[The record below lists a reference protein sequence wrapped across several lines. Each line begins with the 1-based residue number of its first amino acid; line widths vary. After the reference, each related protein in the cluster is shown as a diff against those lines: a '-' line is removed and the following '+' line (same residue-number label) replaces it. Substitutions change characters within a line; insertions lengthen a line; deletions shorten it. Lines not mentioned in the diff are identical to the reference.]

1 MKGPKINQMSAK
13 TFYSPS
19 DIADFDYNVKLGMP
33 GEYPF
38 TRGVHPTMYCGRLWT
53 MRQYSGFA
61 TAEETNRR
69 SKFLLQKGQTGL
81 SIAFDLPTQMGYDAD
96 HPMSKG
102 EIGKTGVNI
111 SSLADME
118 ILFDGIPLDK
128 ISVSMTINATC
139 PIILGMYL
147 VLAEQQKAK
156 PADLS
161 GTVQNDILKEY
172 VARGAYIFPPE
183 PSLRLVVDIIEYCL
197 KNAPK
202 WNFISVSGYHI
213 REAGSTAGQEI
224 GFTLANGIAYVQE
237 CLKRSLD
244 INEIGKRLSF
254 FFNAHNDFFEEVA
267 KFRAARRLWAG
278 IMRERFKATDP
289 RAMMLRFHTQTA
301 GCTLTAQ
308 QPDNNVTRVALQA
321 MSAVLGGTQ
330 SLHTNSRDEAL
341 ALPTEKSVQI
351 ALRTQQLVAHESAV
365 SKIVDPL
372 AGSYYLETLTD
383 RLEKEAV
390 GYIEKI
396 DQLGGAAK
404 AIASGF
410 FQQEISRAA
419 YEYQKDIENQK
430 RIVVGVN
437 KFTQPL
443 PRNNR
448 DSVATS
454 HAGAGFADEESSKI
468 RTLKVTSALQKKQVA
483 RITKYKKNRNI
494 KSVNQTLASL
504 KSVAQ
509 TNENLM
515 PVIMEA
521 IRQSATLGEISQA
534 LRDIFGEHKGAI
546 IF

>member
-1 MKGPKINQMSAK
+1 MKAK
-13 TFYSPS
+13 TFYSPPGLS
-19 DIADFDYNVKLGMP
+19 GFDYNAKLGLP

-38 TRGVHPTMYCGRLWT
+38 TRGVHPTMYRGRLWT

-69 SKFLLQKGQTGL
+69 SKFLLRKGQTGL

-96 HPMSKG
+96 HPMSRG
-102 EIGKTGVNI
+102 EVGKTGVNI

-128 ISVSMTINATC
+128 VSVSMTINATC

-147 VLAEQQKAK
+147 VLAERQKAK
-156 PADLS
+156 FSDLA

-197 KNAPK
+197 KNTPK

-224 GFTLANGIAYVQE
+224 GFTIANGIAYVRE
-237 CLKRSLD
+237 CLKRHLD
-244 INEIGKRLSF
+244 INEIGKRISF
-254 FFNAHNDFFEEVA
+254 FFNAHNDLFEEIA
-267 KFRAARRLWAG
+267 KFRAARRLWAE

-351 ALRTQQLVAHESAV
+351 ALRTQQLLAYESAV
-365 SKIVDPL
+365 SQTVDPL

-383 RLEKEAV
+383 KLEKEAI

-396 DQLGGAAK
+396 DQLGGAAQ
-404 AIASGF
+404 AVASGF
-410 FQQEISRAA
+410 YQQEISRAA
-419 YEYQKDIENQK
+419 YEYQKEIENKK
-430 RIVVGVN
+430 RIIVGVN
-437 KFTQPL
+437 KFT
-443 PRNNR
+443 
-448 DSVATS
+448 
-454 HAGAGFADEESSKI
+454 DEESNKI
-468 RTLKVTSALQKKQVA
+468 KTLKVTPAHAASVVTRITRYKKQRA
-483 RITKYKKNRNI
+483 I
-494 KSVNQTLASL
+494 KQVNEALAQL
-504 KSVAQ
+504 KSVARSSD
-509 TNENLM
+509 NLM
-515 PVIMEA
+515 PAIMEA
-521 IRQSATLGEISQA
+521 VRQSATLGEISSA
-534 LRDIFGEHKGAI
+534 LREVFGEHKGAV

>member
-1 MKGPKINQMSAK
+1 MKH
-13 TFYSPS
+13 FYSPS
-19 DIADFDYNVKLGMP
+19 DIDNLDYNINLGLP

-38 TRGVHPTMYCGRLWT
+38 TRGVHPTMYHGRLWT

-69 SKFLLQKGQTGL
+69 SKFLLRKGQTGL

-96 HPMSKG
+96 HPMSRG

-111 SSLADME
+111 SSLADMA

-128 ISVSMTINATC
+128 VSVSMTINATC

-147 VLAEQQKAK
+147 VLAERQKAK
-156 PADLS
+156 FTDLA

-172 VARGAYIFPPE
+172 VARGAYIFPPD

-197 KNAPK
+197 KNTPK

-224 GFTLANGIAYVQE
+224 GFTLANGIAYVRA
-237 CLKRSLD
+237 CLKRNLD
-244 INEIGKRLSF
+244 INEIGKRISF

-267 KFRAARRLWAG
+267 KFRAARRLWAR
-278 IMRERFKATDP
+278 IMKEQFQATDP

-351 ALRTQQLVAHESAV
+351 ALRTQQLLAYESAAGKV
-365 SKIVDPL
+365 VDPL
-372 AGSYYLETLTD
+372 AGSYYLETITD
-383 RLEKEAV
+383 KLEKEAV
-390 GYIEKI
+390 SYIDKI
-396 DQLGGAAK
+396 DQLGGSTK

-410 FQQEISRAA
+410 YQQEISRTA
-419 YEYQKDIENQK
+419 YEYQKKIETRKQI
-430 RIVVGVN
+430 IVGLN
-437 KFTQPL
+437 KFTDKES
-443 PRNNR
+443 NR
-448 DSVATS
+448 I
-454 HAGAGFADEESSKI
+454 K
-468 RTLKVTSALQKKQVA
+468 TLKVTPALQKKQVM
-483 RITKYKKNRNI
+483 RITQYKRKRDI
-494 KSVNQTLASL
+494 KAVNQALVSL

-509 TNENLM
+509 SSDNLM
-515 PVIMEA
+515 PAIMES
-521 IRQSATLGEISQA
+521 IKQNATLGEISSA
-534 LRDIFGEHKGAI
+534 LREVFGEHKGAI